1 MYCSGLL
8 PVASAI
14 AAILGPAPSASS
26 AAGGLVASGA
36 GVAEESLDSG
46 TGGAAISVVR
56 RRALILQMAQW
67 FLARSA
73 LFRLSYQV
81 SAQEVFS
88 FGGL

>member
-1 MYCSGLL
+1 MTYNTTLYCIVSVVLGLVTSIMYCSGLL

-46 TGGAAISVVR
+46 TGGAAMSAIG
-56 RRALILQMAQW
+56 RRALMLQMAQ
-67 FLARSA
+67 
-73 LFRLSYQV
+73 
-81 SAQEVFS
+81 
-88 FGGL
+88 